1 VRVYVFILLFVRTFC
16 VCVCVCVVGGR
27 GMGGGGVCF
36 YVCECLRV
44 FACVCLCLCACVY
57 MCVCRRRNR
66 PRAHTTPLTLL
77 RSPPAQGSLV
87 RANVLGARYSPSA
100 MRLLHAIL
108 PSCMRAPLLCT
119 CTKSE
124 QTGQV
129 GQKRHTVILD
139 TRLTV
144 VLCVACVSMNQENRG
159 THLSS
164 RHEMGMRHTKS
175 MLRVASSAIFAAWY
189 SRLEDE

>member
-1 VRVYVFILLFVRTFC
+1 MS
-16 VCVCVCVVGGR
+16 VCVCVC
-27 GMGGGGVCF
+27 
-36 YVCECLRV
+36 
-44 FACVCLCLCACVY
+44 

-66 PRAHTTPLTLL
+66 PHAHTTPLTLL
-77 RSPPAQGSLV
+77 RSPPAQGSLL

-100 MRLLHAIL
+100 MRLLHAIP

-119 CTKSE
+119 HTKSK

-129 GQKRHTVILD
+129 GQNRHIVMLD
-139 TRLTV
+139 IRLTV

-175 MLRVASSAIFAAWY
+175 MLRVASSAILAAWY